1 MELEVEKR
9 DIHGARDGQR
19 SRSLILIFK
28 ITTVDLDLLGE
39 KITSGDLFKLIL
51 IFDLQFLRSLLYPHP
66 NMQIVGNLMA
76 KMFH

>member
-51 IFDLQFLRSLLYPHP
+51 IFDL
-66 NMQIVGNLMA
+66 
-76 KMFH
+76 